1 MKYKTGKFYGIGVG
15 PGDPEL
21 ISIKA
26 VNILKHVDVIFSA
39 SSKDKRSISMDIA
52 MPYLPSMTPVKN
64 LLFPMITDKT
74 ILNEL
79 WEENTLKIIK
89 EIKQGKNA
97 AFLTLGD
104 PLTYSTYG
112 YIIKKLKIIAP
123 YIDIETIPG
132 ITSYQAAAARI
143 NIPLAEG
150 EESLLIL
157 SGSKGG
163 EQLKRLERQVD
174 NIVLLKAYRKIKDI
188 YSTLE
193 QMDMLKNTTAIMNAS
208 RPDERIVT
216 NIEELI
222 ETKPDYLTLLIIKK
236 GDKTS

>member
-1 MKYKTGKFYGIGVG
+1 MKHKTGKFYGIGVG

-39 SSKDKRSISMDIA
+39 SSKDRSISMDIA
-52 MPYLPSMTPVKN
+52 IPYLPPMTPVKN

-74 ILNEL
+74 VLNES
-79 WEENTLKIIK
+79 WEKNTLEIIK
-89 EIKQGKNA
+89 EVEQGKNA

-112 YIIKKLKIIAP
+112 YIIKKLKTVAP

-150 EESLLIL
+150 EESLLIV
-157 SGSKGG
+157 SGSRGG
-163 EQLKRLERQVD
+163 EHLERLKGQAD

-188 YSTLE
+188 CSTLE
-193 QMDMLKNTTAIMNAS
+193 QMDMLKNTTAIMNCG

>member
-1 MKYKTGKFYGIGVG
+1 MKHKIGKFYGIGVG

-26 VNILKHVDVIFSA
+26 VNILKHMDVIFSA
-39 SSKDKRSISMDIA
+39 SSKDQRSISMDIA
-52 MPYLPSMTPVKN
+52 RPYLPSMTPVKK
-64 LLFPMITDKT
+64 LLFPMVKDKN
-74 ILNEL
+74 ILDES
-79 WEENTLKIIK
+79 WEKNTLEIIN
-89 EIKQGKNA
+89 EVEQGKNA

-112 YIIKKLKIIAP
+112 YIIKRLKKIAP
-123 YIDIETIPG
+123 HIDIETIPG

-143 NIPLAEG
+143 NTPLAEG

-163 EQLKRLERQVD
+163 DHLKRLEGQAD
-174 NIVLLKAYRKIKDI
+174 NIVLLKAYRQIKDI
-188 YSTLE
+188 CSTLRE
-193 QMDMLKNTTAIMNAS
+193 MDMLKNTTAIMNCS
-208 RPDERIVT
+208 TPEERIVT

-222 ETKPDYLTLLIIKK
+222 DAKPDYLTLLIIKK
-236 GDKTS
+236 GKTD